1 MAKRRKELPLQK
13 VIVVGTGA
21 VGKSSLT
28 LRFMYD
34 NFEEVYVRNKPKKKK
49 QRDQKIE

>member
-1 MAKRRKELPLQK
+1 MKKKSKELPLQK
-13 VIVVGTGA
+13 VIVVGVGD

-34 NFEEVYVRNKPKKKK
+34 NFEEVYVRTKKNRREK
-49 QRDQKIE
+49 

>member
-1 MAKRRKELPLQK
+1 MKKKSKELPLQK
-13 VIVVGTGA
+13 VIVVGVGD

-34 NFEEVYVRNKPKKKK
+34 NFEEVYVRSKKKK
-49 QRDQKIE
+49 